1 MALATPQPARMRAL
15 NTLLG
20 DRRPR
25 GFLRRIDWW
34 VGQLCSF
41 EVMFTLFLYSNEL
54 KTIIPFPFP
63 IDETVVFGGLCI
75 PMMGYVAWREGL
87 YVRGI
92 SVVTG
97 ALIFIF
103 WAIITTTWSLAHKT
117 AVKSIAYLLT
127 FTLLSIVAGGMVIAN
142 KRERAVR
149 FFYCALAV
157 AMLMALVGIYIQFK
171 TGDFRR
177 WSQLDGTGRVYL
189 AFGHTVVNGAGIAFC
204 IGLFARVGSGRQA
217 LGTMMFATCCFFL
230 LVGGG
235 RGPFLGA
242 AVAAMVGLTTRP
254 PMVRRGRVEV
264 PLATVAA
271 IMMVIIVAGYIAY
284 LFATDNLTTTLARF
298 TKLEEESQRATT
310 INGINRWDLWKAAY
324 HLWLSA
330 PWVGHGLSSFPV
342 LYNGTDTDLLHPHD
356 IFLQMLCEMGLVG
369 LVLFLIFMWVSG
381 RHGSY
386 ARLRRDPL
394 MVCAVLFV
402 ITSAMSALF
411 GRDLVGARKF
421 FFAISLLALRPPPS
435 ARQAVE
441 DEREEDGE
449 SRQVQVQDRAAGRG
463 RPAATASAL
472 PQAGPIA

>member
-54 KTIIPFPFP
+54 KSIVPFPFP

-117 AVKSIAYLLT
+117 AMKSIAYLLT

-142 KRERAVR
+142 KRERTVR

-204 IGLFARVGSGRQA
+204 IGLFARVGSVRQA
-217 LGTMMFATCCFFL
+217 LGTMMFATCCFPA
-230 LVGGG
+230 
-235 RGPFLGA
+235 RRW
-242 AVAAMVGLTTRP
+242 RP
-254 PMVRRGRVEV
+254 RPVPGRRGR
-264 PLATVAA
+264 
-271 IMMVIIVAGYIAY
+271 
-284 LFATDNLTTTLARF
+284 R
-298 TKLEEESQRATT
+298 
-310 INGINRWDLWKAAY
+310 
-324 HLWLSA
+324 
-330 PWVGHGLSSFPV
+330 HGR
-342 LYNGTDTDLLHPHD
+342 PHD
-356 IFLQMLCEMGLVG
+356 PSADGQERPAGGAVCDVG
-369 LVLFLIFMWVSG
+369 RG
-381 RHGSY
+381 N
-386 ARLRRDPL
+386 D
-394 MVCAVLFV
+394 
-402 ITSAMSALF
+402 
-411 GRDLVGARKF
+411 GRDR
-421 FFAISLLALRPPPS
+421 
-435 ARQAVE
+435 
-441 DEREEDGE
+441 
-449 SRQVQVQDRAAGRG
+449 SRLHRLPVRDR
-463 RPAATASAL
+463 
-472 PQAGPIA
+472 

>member
-54 KTIIPFPFP
+54 KSIVPFPFP
-63 IDETVVFGGLCI
+63 VDETVVFGGLCI

-103 WAIITTTWSLAHKT
+103 WAIITTTWSIAHKT
-117 AVKSIAYLLT
+117 AVRSIMYLLT

-149 FFYCALAV
+149 FFYCALVV
-157 AMLMALVGIYIQFK
+157 AMFMALVGIYIQLK

-204 IGLFARVGSGRQA
+204 IGLFSRVGSVRQV

-254 PMVRRGRVEV
+254 PMVRHGRVEV

-271 IMMVIIVAGYIAY
+271 IMMVILAAGYIAY
-284 LFATDNLTTTLARF
+284 LFASGNLTTTLSRF
-298 TKLEEESQRATT
+298 TQLEEESERATT

-330 PWVGHGLSSFPV
+330 PWVGHGLNSFPV
-342 LYNGTDTDLLHPHD
+342 LYKGIETDLLHPHD
-356 IFLQMLCEMGLVG
+356 IFLEMLCETGLVG
-369 LVLFLIFMWVSG
+369 FGLFLVFMAIG
-381 RHGSY
+381 GINATYR
-386 ARLRRDPL
+386 RLQTDPL
-394 MVCAVLFV
+394 MVCAVLYV

-411 GRDLVGARKF
+411 GRDIVGVRKF
-421 FFAISLLALRPPPS
+421 FFALCLLALRPP
-435 ARQAVE
+435 ARKIEAPEAEEQAAE
-441 DEREEDGE
+441 DE
-449 SRQVQVQDRAAGRG
+449 QDRAPQRALMLARVDAIEPLAH
-463 RPAATASAL
+463 RSA
-472 PQAGPIA
+472 PSA